1 MSNSSE
7 KLSEINS
14 ELQERKSNCE
24 IKSHVTFLFLIP
36 RWKQASVDKC
46 HSHTDRL
53 SQAVQVRAVAVDAV
67 VHMRGQAGVRG
78 SAVAPVT
85 ERVNWLNRSD
95 IFILFSPFV
104 LFASRALVIL
114 LVSFTVLG
122 Y

>member
-67 VHMRGQAGVRG
+67 VHVRGQAGVSG
-78 SAVAPVT
+78 GAVI
-85 ERVNWLNRSD
+85 RLNRSD
-95 IFILFSPFV
+95 IFILSSSFV
-104 LFASRALVIL
+104 LSAPRALVIL
-114 LVSFTVLG
+114 LVSFADLG